1 VRPPILYLTVAFALG
16 LGAALHPSAVSGAR
30 YAGPAV
36 LLGAAVLWRRAPL
49 GAALGVMA
57 VAGAV
62 WGAAAVREQEATCAG
77 RWARLTPGRHPRVSS
92 AIVRLLDP
100 MPATGG
106 IADGVV
112 QGGPCG
118 GALRIRWPE
127 SHPARGGTEW
137 VVAGR
142 WLGDARRGILAARHV
157 RLLDPDPRGRG
168 KLRDGVAARSR
179 ELFGARAPLVDA
191 LVIGRR
197 GELDVELRDRYS
209 RSGLAHLLSISG
221 LHVGFFAAWL
231 AVLLARLRLAPRWRF
246 VASTVVILAYVW
258 LLGFPAPATRS
269 AAMLVLAEV
278 ARLRQRLVAPR
289 GLIALGALFV
299 LLVDPWALLSVGA
312 WLSVAA
318 VAAVIWGARATERSP
333 TVVRLLAPAAAATL
347 LTAPITA
354 LTFGTVAPIGVAAN
368 LLAIP
373 LAGVAV
379 PGLLVALVLS
389 SDLLAAGSGLC
400 LALLDLIAKWAA
412 DIPGGH
418 VVTTAGW
425 EAAAVWLAV
434 LAAGWWLWNTPRRRW
449 LFIGRVALIGAVLSW
464 SASYGV
470 LRRLSQCHCL
480 TVHFLDVGQGDA
492 ALLRTPAGR
501 WILIDAGPGGQGRD
515 AGKRVVV
522 PFLRREGARRI
533 ELVVASHGHADHVGG
548 MAAVLEAMPVGLV
561 LEPGEPIGEAPYLGF
576 LAGVEGAG
584 ARWQA
589 ARAGDR
595 IELDGVRLV
604 VLSPDAQWTAAMMD
618 PNEESVVLLVEYG
631 GARLVFTGDAGEP
644 VERRLAGRVG
654 DVDLLKI
661 GHHGSRSATS
671 DAWLDELRPERAVI
685 SLGAKNRYGHPAA
698 EVLERLAA
706 RGIAVLRTDRRGTIT
721 FTIDEDRAYT
731 DVGHHD

>member
-1 VRPPILYLTVAFALG
+1 MRPPILWITVAFAAG
-16 LGAALHPSAVSGAR
+16 LAAALNAYAVNGAR
-30 YAGPAV
+30 YAGLPV
-36 LLGAAVLWRRAPL
+36 LIGAAVLWRRAPL
-49 GAALGVMA
+49 GAALGVMF
-57 VAGAV
+57 VAGMV
-62 WGAAAVREQEATCAG
+62 WGGAALRERANTCGARWTREQGAG
-77 RWARLTPGRHPRVSS
+77 SRA

-100 MPATGG
+100 VPAAGG
-106 IADGVV
+106 VADGVV
-112 QGGPCG
+112 QDGPCG

-127 SHPARGGTEW
+127 AHPARGGTEW

-142 WLGDARRGILAARHV
+142 WLGDARRGILAARRV
-157 RLLDPDPRGRG
+157 RLIDAEPRGRG
-168 KLRDGVAARSR
+168 ALRERVAARSR
-179 ELFGARAPLVDA
+179 ELFGDRAGLVDA

-197 GELDVELRDRYS
+197 GELDAELRDRYS

-231 AVLLARLRLAPRWRF
+231 AVLLTRLRLAPRWRF
-246 VASTVVILAYVW
+246 AASTAVIVAYVW

-269 AAMLVLAEV
+269 AAMLVFAEV

-299 LLVDPWALLSVGA
+299 LLADPWALLSVGA

-333 TVVRLLAPAAAATL
+333 AFVRLLAPAAAATL

-379 PGLLVALVLS
+379 PGLLVALMLS

-400 LALLDLIAKWAA
+400 LALLDLLAKWAA

-434 LAAGWWLWNTPRRRW
+434 LAAAWWLWNAPRRRW
-449 LFIGRVALIGAVLSW
+449 LIAGRVALIFTIVSW
-464 SASYGV
+464 SATFGA
-470 LRRLSQCHCL
+470 LRRHSQCRCL

-501 WILIDAGPGGQGRD
+501 WILIDAGPSGSRG
-515 AGKRVVV
+515 VVA
-522 PFLRREGARRI
+522 FLRRHGARRL
-533 ELVVASHGHADHVGG
+533 ELAVASHGHADHVGG
-548 MAAVLEAMPVGLV
+548 MPAVLDAIPVGLV
-561 LEPGEPIGEAPYLGF
+561 LEPGEPLGEPPYLGF

-589 ARAGDR
+589 ARTGDR
-595 IELDGVRLV
+595 IEVDGVRLV
-604 VLSPDAQWTAAMMD
+604 VLSPDAAWTAAMMD

-631 GARLVFTGDAGEP
+631 GTRLVFTGDAGVP

-654 DVDLLKI
+654 DVDVLKV

-671 DAWLDELRPERAVI
+671 DAWLDELKPERAVI
-685 SLGAKNRYGHPAA
+685 SLGAKNRYGHPAP

-706 RGIAVLRTDRRGTIT
+706 RGIVVLRTDRRGTIT